1 MIDEAGLLD
10 QDAVFSV
17 GRVVAVK
24 GRHVHIAVSKQ
35 KNSSHLLFKGQVV
48 RNVAV
53 GSYIKIAKGF
63 VELVASVDGEHIEE
77 DRSPSHNYRRPE
89 DSLSRQLQVS
99 LIGYFECGKFIRG
112 VRELPLL
119 DNECFI
125 LTESEFHSIHDFVSA
140 EDTGLSLGTLAFE
153 PTQSVEVGVNTIFA
167 SHVGIFG
174 NTGSGK
180 SYTLAKLYHELF
192 RKFSGKAS
200 FRKKARFVV
209 IDFNG
214 EYINIATAEGAHST
228 AILAGSD
235 IKKEYRL
242 STRGEGDRLP
252 MPKAVITD
260 TTFWAVLLDATEK
273 TQAPFLSRVLES
285 DYWNRQMAQPA
296 DLLVTLA
303 NLVIRATASSDITV
317 DRQTSVNLLDE
328 IRRCLGDAAPET
340 LKDLIEEFRQ
350 NLHFHSVQR
359 KFYWGASSNGAIYQ
373 DNEKFEPT
381 IRSKFE
387 NLSIDFDKVDDGI
400 DLIRLKIVLQF
411 YSDTI
416 SGFANREHLSPLI
429 KRLERRV
436 PAIKRLIEIAE
447 DDAEQIQ
454 LPLTVVSLRDV
465 NLDMRK
471 VVPMLLCKYLYD
483 HKKASD
489 GNNRYYLNII
499 IDEAHNILS
508 TESTRESEV
517 WRDYRLET
525 FEEIIKEGRKFGVFV
540 TIASQR
546 PHDISPT
553 IISQLHNYF
562 LHRLVNSLDI
572 AAVERAVSYLDRVS
586 FESLPILPTG
596 TCIIAG
602 VSTQVPIVVQVASL
616 PFEAEPN
623 SRTLKVSEDWLSEEL
638 ESQESAPSATEDLIP
653 SSSID
658 RDR

>member
-1 MIDEAGLLD
+1 MHDEHELLE

-24 GRHVHIAVSKQ
+24 GRHVHIAVDKQ
-35 KNSSHLLFKGQVV
+35 KNSSHLLYKGQVV

-63 VELVASVDGEHIEE
+63 SELVASVEGEHIEE
-77 DRSPSHNYRRPE
+77 DRSPSQDYRRPE

-99 LIGYFECGKFIRG
+99 LIGYFESGKFVRG

-125 LTESEFHSIHDFVSA
+125 LTESEFHSIHDSVA
-140 EDTGLSLGTLAFE
+140 VGDTGLSLGTLAFE

-167 SHVGIFG
+167 SHFGIFG

-192 RKFSGKAS
+192 RKFSGKSS
-200 FRKKARFVV
+200 FRNGARFVV

-214 EYINIATAEGAHST
+214 EYINLEGSDGGHST
-228 AILAGSD
+228 AILAGPD
-235 IKKEYRL
+235 IKQEYRL
-242 STRGEGDRLP
+242 STRGKGDRLP
-252 MPKAVITD
+252 LPKDVITE

-273 TQAPFLSRVLES
+273 TQAPFLARVLES
-285 DYWNRQMAQPA
+285 DYWNHQMAEPA
-296 DLLVTLA
+296 NLIVTLA
-303 NLVIRATASSDITV
+303 NLVLRATASSDITV
-317 DRQTSVNLLDE
+317 DRQTSVNLLEE
-328 IRRCLGDAAPET
+328 IRKCLGDAAPDELT
-340 LKDLIEEFRQ
+340 ALIDEFRQ
-350 NLHFHSVQR
+350 HLHFHSAQR
-359 KFYWGASSNGAIYQ
+359 KFYWGTSSSSGIFQ
-373 DNEKFEPT
+373 DHQDFEPT
-381 IRSKFE
+381 IRNKITE
-387 NLSIDFDKVDDGI
+387 LKIEFDKVDDGV

-416 SGFANREHLSPLI
+416 SGFANREHLGPLI

-436 PAIKRLIEIAE
+436 PAIKKLIEVVDDGAE
-447 DDAEQIQ
+447 DSQM
-454 LPLTVVSLRDV
+454 PLTVISLRDV

-483 HKKASD
+483 QKKLNDES
-489 GNNRYYLNII
+489 NSQYLNII

-508 TESTRESEV
+508 SVSARESEV

-525 FEEIIKEGRKFGVFV
+525 FEEIIKEGRKFGVFL

-546 PHDISPT
+546 PYDISPT

-562 LHRLVNSLDI
+562 LHRLVNNLDI
-572 AAVERAVSYLDRVS
+572 SAIERAVSYLDRVS

-602 VSTQVPIVVQVASL
+602 VSTQVPVVVKVDEL
-616 PFEAEPN
+616 PVEAEPN
-623 SRTLKVSEDWLSEEL
+623 NKTMQLSANWLIDSEEAD
-638 ESQESAPSATEDLIP
+638 EAEDEYEEEFDP
-653 SSSID
+653 FS
-658 RDR
+658 

>member
-1 MIDEAGLLD
+1 MIPKESELQQASDVLE
-10 QDAVFSV
+10 QDAVFSI

-24 GRHVHIAVSKQ
+24 GRQVHIAVGKQ
-35 KNSSHLLFKGQVV
+35 KNSSHLLYKGQIV

-77 DRSPSHNYRRPE
+77 DRTPTQNYRKPE
-89 DSLSRQLQVS
+89 DSVNRKLQVS
-99 LIGYFECGKFIRG
+99 LIGYLESGQFVRG

-125 LTESEFHSIHDFVSA
+125 LTDSEFHSIHNFVSPN
-140 EDTGLSLGTLAFE
+140 DVGISLGTLALE
-153 PTQSVEVGVNTIFA
+153 PTQAVEVGVNTIFA

-192 RKFSGKAS
+192 RIFSTKPQ

-214 EYINIATAEGAHST
+214 EYINVSPSGEGGHST
-228 AILAGSD
+228 AVLAGPEV
-235 IKKEYRL
+235 KREYRL
-242 STRGEGDRLP
+242 STRGDGDRLP
-252 MPKAVITD
+252 MPKKVVCD

-285 DYWNRQMAQPA
+285 DYWNRQMAEPTQ
-296 DLLVTLA
+296 LLVTLA
-303 NLVIRATASSDITV
+303 NLIMRATGTSDITV

-328 IRRCLGDAAPET
+328 IRKCLGDVAPQS
-340 LKDLIEEFRQ
+340 LIDLIEEFRQ
-350 NLHFHSVQR
+350 NLNFHSQQR
-359 KFYWGASSNGAIYQ
+359 KFYWGASSSNAIYY
-373 DNEKFEPT
+373 DNDQFEPT

-387 NLSIDFDKVDDGI
+387 NLGIEFDKIDDGI

-416 SGFANREHLSPLI
+416 SGFANREHLAPLV

-436 PAIKRLIEIAE
+436 PAIKQLITVVE
-447 DDAEQIQ
+447 DDVEQNG

-483 HKKASD
+483 HKKAND
-489 GNNRYYLNII
+489 GTNSRYLNIV

-508 TESTRESEV
+508 TQSTRESEV

-572 AAVERAVSYLDRVS
+572 AAVERAVSYLDQVS

-602 VSTQVPIVVQVASL
+602 VSTQVPVVVKVNHL
-616 PFEAEPN
+616 PEEAEPN
-623 SRTLKVSEDWLSEEL
+623 SKTMQVAKEWLQAED
-638 ESQESAPSATEDLIP
+638 
-653 SSSID
+653 
-658 RDR
+658 

>member
-1 MIDEAGLLD
+1 MILDESGLLE
-10 QDAVFSV
+10 QDAVFSI
-17 GRVVAVK
+17 GHVVAVK
-24 GRHVHIAVSKQ
+24 GRQVHIAVGKQ
-35 KNSSHLLFKGQVV
+35 KNSSHLLYKGQIV

-63 VELVASVDGEHIEE
+63 VELVACVDGEHIEE
-77 DRSPSHNYRRPE
+77 DRSPTQNYRKPE
-89 DSLSRQLQVS
+89 DSVSRKLQVS
-99 LIGYFECGKFIRG
+99 LIGYFESGQFIRG

-125 LTESEFHSIHDFVSA
+125 LTESEFHSIHNFVSGS
-140 EDTGLSLGTLAFE
+140 DIGISLGTLAFE
-153 PTQSVEVGVNTIFA
+153 PTQSVEIGVNTIFA

-192 RKFSGKAS
+192 KQFSEKPS
-200 FRKKARFVV
+200 FRNSARFVV

-214 EYINIATAEGAHST
+214 EYINMPASKGRHST
-228 AILAGSD
+228 SVLAGSD

-242 STRGEGDRLP
+242 STRGDGDRLP
-252 MPKAVITD
+252 MPKKVVSD

-285 DYWNRQMAQPA
+285 DYWNRQMAEPA
-296 DLLVTLA
+296 QLLVTLA
-303 NLVIRATASSDITV
+303 NLIMRATGTSDITV

-328 IRRCLGDAAPET
+328 IRKCLGEVAPEP
-340 LKDLIEEFRQ
+340 LVNLIEEFRQ
-350 NLHFHSVQR
+350 NLNFHSQQR
-359 KFYWGASSNGAIYQ
+359 KFYWGASSSSAIYY
-373 DNEKFEPT
+373 DNEQFEPT

-387 NLSIDFDKVDDGI
+387 NLGIEFDNIDDGI

-416 SGFANREHLSPLI
+416 SGFANREHLAPLI

-436 PAIKRLIEIAE
+436 PAIKQLITVVE
-447 DDAEQIQ
+447 DDVDENDF
-454 LPLTVVSLRDV
+454 PLTVVSLRDV

-483 HKKASD
+483 HKKAND
-489 GNNRYYLNII
+489 GMNSRYLNIV

-508 TESTRESEV
+508 TQSTRESDV

-572 AAVERAVSYLDRVS
+572 AAIERAVSYLDRVS

-596 TCIIAG
+596 TCVIAG
-602 VSTQVPIVVQVASL
+602 VSTQVPVVVKVDQL
-616 PFEAEPN
+616 PIESEPN
-623 SRTLKVSEDWLSEEL
+623 SRTMQVAEEWLKPE
-638 ESQESAPSATEDLIP
+638 A
-653 SSSID
+653 
-658 RDR
+658 